1 MKQTYWLWII
11 LPLIILVGTS
21 SLTGCGVVR
30 EVSEPIYPMVH
41 TRELLLDTQ
50 AFPTSWDIFPCA
62 PHCARAERR
71 ADSLRG
77 FGRVGIPGKVL
88 QLVYAFRSNTAARDY
103 FTRVRDANFQPRTP
117 PDVTLTPHP
126 TVPMTSLRAD
136 ESMIGCGRIRASICF
151 AVLRY
156 RNYVV
161 TMYIDLD
168 IGAGYGL
175 KPAEVPPILAAM
187 DQRVVDVF
195 ALPAATPGP

>member
-11 LPLIILVGTS
+11 LPLIVLVGTS

-30 EVSEPIYPMVH
+30 ELSEPIYPIVH
-41 TRELLLDTQ
+41 TRELLLDAQPLPPGWQ
-50 AFPTSWDIFPCA
+50 AIPCEPA
-62 PHCARAERR
+62 CARAERPAESMR
-71 ADSLRG
+71 TI
-77 FGRVGIPGKVL
+77 GRPGIPGKVL
-88 QLVYAFRSNTAARDY
+88 HIVYAFRSNTAARDY
-103 FTRVRDANFQPRTP
+103 FARVRDADFQPRAA

-136 ESMIGCGRIRASICF
+136 ESMIGCGRVGASICF

-161 TMYIDLD
+161 TIYIDID
-168 IGAGYGL
+168 AGYGDGL
-175 KPAEVPPILAAM
+175 QPADVPPILAAM

-195 ALPAATPGP
+195 SLPAVTPGP